1 MNISEVFKNKLDNV
15 SDSRILE
22 IKRLK
27 DRIGWSTEGVV
38 DWMIEFQEATGTLLK
53 SDPRTKRKGELKMID
68 AKMRKREK
76 QILKQKG
83 VI

>member
-1 MNISEVFKNKLDNV
+1 MNISEVFKNDLNNV
-15 SDSRILE
+15 SDKRILE
-22 IKRLK
+22 LHRLK
-27 DRIGWSTEGVV
+27 DRIGWSTEHVI
-38 DWMIEFQEATGTLLK
+38 DWMIEFQEATGALLK
-53 SDPRTKRKGELKMID
+53 SDQRTKRKGELKMID